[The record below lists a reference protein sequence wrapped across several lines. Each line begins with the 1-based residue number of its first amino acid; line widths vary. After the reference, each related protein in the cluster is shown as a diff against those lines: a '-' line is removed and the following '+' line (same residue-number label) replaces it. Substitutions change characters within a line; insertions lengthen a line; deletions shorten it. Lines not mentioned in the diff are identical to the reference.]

1 MLKSEVLLPM
11 INGIYDDGMG
21 NALGTG
27 ASLPAAELVWLMFA
41 QTGMPGLY
49 MLYSDLNNNGERERS
64 ILD

>member
-1 MLKSEVLLPM
+1 M